1 MVQANY
7 SAAQV
12 PVGTVP
18 VASPSTT
25 SANKVNQA
33 VTEVLTLRL
42 APRRKAKAVRW
53 SEEVVDN
60 ESMNKKKSKKCCIFT
75 SRKALVTGVTLIAM
89 MNAMAATNRLI
100 VASQMTSKR
109 HRANSRARG
118 YNRSYVS

>member
-1 MVQANY
+1 MQ
-7 SAAQV
+7 SAAY
-12 PVGTVP
+12 
-18 VASPSTT
+18 
-25 SANKVNQA
+25 
-33 VTEVLTLRL
+33 
-42 APRRKAKAVRW
+42 
-53 SEEVVDN
+53 
-60 ESMNKKKSKKCCIFT
+60 FT